1 MEVLAAGGLLHDHWR
16 RVPFTSP
23 HALNLDLERCLD
35 MPALPCCLLLS
46 VQIGAAYESALRAA
60 AAVEV
65 PQDADL
71 QDAAVQR
78 RVLFERRYAAE
89 QELKKQLGKLGLD
102 TSCLNLA
109 DMAGKQQA
117 PRDLLS
123 LARPL
128 A

>member
-1 MEVLAAGGLLHDHWR
+1 MLSVPCRHSNTQHDRWQPVLSTN
-16 RVPFTSP
+16 PP
-23 HALNLDLERCLD
+23 MPPNLGFAQ
-35 MPALPCCLLLS
+35 PASLCSLLLS
-46 VQIGAAYESALRAA
+46 AQIGAAYESALRAA

-89 QELKKQLGKLGLD
+89 RELKKQLDKLGLD